1 MLGALA
7 RSVTFALMALS
18 LDAAEPAPAPNPA
31 GAGQLEAGA
40 SRPLPPAPPPPLP
53 ARAQATIETLRQLL
67 AMTAEGREAFLATRT
82 PKQQAVIRREL
93 SILDALDTTA
103 RERRLHLLAM
113 RVIMDPLLTLAP
125 EAREAA
131 VASLPA
137 DQRTF
142 VEEQLRAWDALTPA
156 QRDQM
161 LATHG
166 GWMPLP
172 SGQAP
177 SPKPPRVEPPAPPS
191 PEFRSRLE
199 RDLNRWTTLDER
211 AQTNAARA
219 LLRLFDL
226 PPREQQA
233 VLARLAADRRQA
245 VQRML
250 AAFSE
255 LSEDARGR
263 AVAAYWRFASMRA
276 EERSRFWQNAERW
289 DSLSPEERRA
299 WRALTAHLPP
309 LPPGLGPSP
318 AMPPSPPEVPSSVP
332 LRTNAQVTR

>member
-1 MLGALA
+1 MFGRLGILAKLALVALA
-7 RSVTFALMALS
+7 LH
-18 LDAAEPAPAPNPA
+18 AAEPTPAPNPA
-31 GAGQLEAGA
+31 SASQLESAKT
-40 SRPLPPAPPPPLP
+40 RPLPPALPPPLP

-82 PKQQAVIRREL
+82 LKQQAVLRHEL
-93 SILDALDTTA
+93 SILDSLDTA
-103 RERRLHLLAM
+103 SRGRRLHLLAM
-113 RVIMDPLLTLAP
+113 RVVMDPLLPLDP
-125 EAREAA
+125 EARQAA

-137 DQRTF
+137 DLRTF
-142 VEEQLRAWDALTPA
+142 VEAQLRAWDALSPD

-172 SGQAP
+172 TGQP
-177 SPKPPRVEPPAPPS
+177 FPPKPPRVEPPAPPS

-199 RDLNRWTTLDER
+199 RDLHRWTTLDER

-219 LLRLFDL
+219 LLQLFEL
-226 PPREQQA
+226 SPREQQA
-233 VLARLAADRRQA
+233 VLARLASDRRQA
-245 VQRML
+245 VERML

-255 LSEDARGR
+255 LSEEARGR
-263 AVAAYWRFASMRA
+263 TVAAYWRFASMSA

-289 DSLSPEERRA
+289 DALSPEQRRA

-318 AMPPSPPEVPSSVP
+318 AMPPAPPEVPPSVP